1 MSQYFRDIDSALAP
15 DIIVALVS
23 SAMESQHWTILM
35 TNNAKEKLH
44 CSSSSCYEHE
54 VNNNPSDRH
63 DFREELSNEDFYL
76 GQNSGSVSNQFIS

>member
-1 MSQYFRDIDSALAP
+1 
-15 DIIVALVS
+15 
-23 SAMESQHWTILM
+23 M

-76 GQNSGSVSNQFIS
+76 GENSGSVSNQFIS